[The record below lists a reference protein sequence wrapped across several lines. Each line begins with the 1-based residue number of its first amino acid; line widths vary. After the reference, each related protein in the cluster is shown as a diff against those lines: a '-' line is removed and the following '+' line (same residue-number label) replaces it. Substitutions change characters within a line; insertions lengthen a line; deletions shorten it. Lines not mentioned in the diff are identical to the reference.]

1 MNKKYVITNGEFYIS
16 QKLNNITNDINQA
29 KIFNDISS
37 ANASYKNSVSKVIK
51 KMNYKVQPIDLN
63 SELYEECDSDCECD
77 YNLESISNSY
87 SLVDIEELKD
97 LLSILSEKFSLL
109 KRNKDFLIRQE
120 SNIDKAISDILH
132 YIEFNNFSASDGYK
146 LCKKLKELRLH
157 RRKIKNELEL
167 INIINMHTCNNI
179 ANGNTN
185 KAINELENKAYSPRV
200 FKDLFDNR
208 DISELLK

>member
-37 ANASYKNSVSKVIK
+37 ANVSYKNSVSKVIK

-63 SELYEECDSDCECD
+63 SEFYEESDC
-77 YNLESISNSY
+77 NLKSISNSY
-87 SLVDIEELKD
+87 SLVDVEELKD
-97 LLSILSEKFSLL
+97 LLSVLSEKFSLL
-109 KRNKDFLIRQE
+109 KRNKDFLLRQE

-167 INIINMHTCNNI
+167 INIINVHTCNNI

-185 KAINELENKAYSPRV
+185 KAIDGLENKAYEPRV
-200 FKDLFDNR
+200 FKNLFDNR